1 MRDSAANM
9 EMQLR
14 EANDFS
20 GRIRQ
25 RSTEAQ
31 WIHVEYPLK
40 IRIIHLEITISMDF
54 DLEFNAFDLDNP
66 NHCIL
71 ELWLSS
77 LSIVTHT
84 WKHIRGLIMLTSIW
98 LHW

>member
-1 MRDSAANM
+1 
-9 EMQLR
+9 
-14 EANDFS
+14 
-20 GRIRQ
+20 
-25 RSTEAQ
+25 
-31 WIHVEYPLK
+31 
-40 IRIIHLEITISMDF
+40 LEITISMDF

-66 NHCIL
+66 NHYIL